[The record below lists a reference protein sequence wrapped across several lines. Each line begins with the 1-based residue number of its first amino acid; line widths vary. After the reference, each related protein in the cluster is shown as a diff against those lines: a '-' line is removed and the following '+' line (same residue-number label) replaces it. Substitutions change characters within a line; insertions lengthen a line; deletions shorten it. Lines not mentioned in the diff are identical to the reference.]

1 MELSSPKPAA
11 EYAREMSRHARAKP
25 SSLRRFAIF
34 LPWFSRRD
42 FPMQMPL
49 RSVAREFEEWFHPF
63 D

>member
-1 MELSSPKPAA
+1 
-11 EYAREMSRHARAKP
+11 MSRHARAKP
-25 SSLRRFAIF
+25 NSLRRFAIF